1 MPRLIIAAAILACL
15 AGPSV
20 SEEKTA
26 PAGLVCPAALAGGEL
41 ISVATAAPEPGV
53 TGYCVYYLVGE
64 TDFEAVTMTLR
75 AADATY
81 DWKASFKAPK
91 IAKGGMTPV
100 ADTVEVVPFGGGEK
114 PATLISLSV
123 AEKDLGPIT
132 ESFSTLWVF
141 DLGDGR
147 FVSLEEEYSN
157 VSEAMRG
164 ALREALLK
172 AQQG

>member
-1 MPRLIIAAAILACL
+1 MSRLIISAAILAGL
-15 AGPSV
+15 AGPTIA
-20 SEEKTA
+20 EEKVA
-26 PAGLVCPAALAGGEL
+26 PEGLVCPVEIAGGEL
-41 ISVATAAPEPGV
+41 ISVATATPEPGV

-75 AADATY
+75 AADSGY
-81 DWKASFKAPK
+81 DWQASFKAPK
-91 IAKGGMTPV
+91 IEKGGMAPV
-100 ADTVEVVPFGGGEK
+100 AETVEVLPYGEGEK

-132 ESFSTLWVF
+132 ESFSNLWVF

-147 FVSLEEEYSN
+147 IVSLEEEYNN

-164 ALREALLK
+164 PLREALLK
-172 AQQG
+172 VQQG